1 VTSPGSVAH
10 IVVFLLAF
18 SYLILPELR
27 FCGTYGILVME
38 EKEDFSD
45 EEYDNEA
52 PFLSRV
58 VVRLEQFPAPVLQN

>member
-1 VTSPGSVAH
+1 
-10 IVVFLLAF
+10 
-18 SYLILPELR
+18 
-27 FCGTYGILVME
+27 ME